1 MKADSPADAGEGR
14 DGSRA
19 NKIQAA
25 CLHVRW
31 KKRLVGLSEDFMR
44 KNSWEV
50 INRLYEKQSRAK
62 YINKFYVESCLRQ
75 Q

>member
-1 MKADSPADAGEGR
+1 MKADNPAASEWR

-31 KKRLVGLSEDFMR
+31 KKRLVELSEDFMR
-44 KNSWEV
+44 KRTEEM
-50 INRLYEKQSRAK
+50 INRLYGKAIACVSSTHRK
-62 YINKFYVESCLRQ
+62 IYIVL
-75 Q
+75 